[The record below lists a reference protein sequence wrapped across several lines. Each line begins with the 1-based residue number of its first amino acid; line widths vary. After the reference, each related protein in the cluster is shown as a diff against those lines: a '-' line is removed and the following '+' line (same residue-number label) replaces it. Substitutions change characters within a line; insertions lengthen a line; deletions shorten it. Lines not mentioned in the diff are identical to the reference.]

1 MGKLTDLATAMHAVA
16 DGALLGL
23 GGNTL
28 NRAPMAAVMELARQ
42 QKHGLRLVKTAGGM
56 DVDLLCMAGAVAS
69 VAAGFV
75 SFETEYGLCQRYRKA
90 VQAGEVKAEEHACYT
105 VISALRA
112 ASYGIPFMPV
122 RGLQISDL
130 TKVNPYFAPVTD
142 PFGGETLNAVRAIRP
157 DVCIIHAHIADE
169 KGNALIQGPV
179 YDDVLLT
186 RAAQTTLVTAERI
199 VPEGWFAAQGH
210 KANIPHFLVSAVV
223 HAPRGAWPCAC
234 HEVSGIAA
242 DALQDYLALPD
253 AAALHH
259 WLARRA

>member
-1 MGKLTDLATAMHAVA
+1 MSKLTDLATAIRTVP

-42 QKHGLRLVKTAGGM
+42 KKRGLRLVKTAGGM
-56 DVDLLCMAGAVAS
+56 DVDLLCMAGTVQS
-69 VAAGFV
+69 VAAGFI

-90 VQAGEVKAEEHACYT
+90 VQSGEVKAEEHACYT
-105 VISALRA
+105 VMSALRA

-122 RGLQISDL
+122 RGLQTSDL
-130 TKVNPYFAPVTD
+130 VQANDYFAAVRD
-142 PFGGETLNAVRAIRP
+142 PFTGEMLNAVRAIRP
-157 DVCIIHAHIADE
+157 DVCIVHAHVADE
-169 KGNALIQGPV
+169 KGNALIVGPV
-179 YDDVLLT
+179 YDDVLLS
-186 RAAQTTLVTAERI
+186 RASKTTIVTAERI
-199 VPEGWFAAQGH
+199 VPEGWFAAETH

-234 HEVSGIAA
+234 YDVCGVAD
-242 DALQDYLALPD
+242 DALRAYLALPD
-253 AAALHH
+253 AEALGQ